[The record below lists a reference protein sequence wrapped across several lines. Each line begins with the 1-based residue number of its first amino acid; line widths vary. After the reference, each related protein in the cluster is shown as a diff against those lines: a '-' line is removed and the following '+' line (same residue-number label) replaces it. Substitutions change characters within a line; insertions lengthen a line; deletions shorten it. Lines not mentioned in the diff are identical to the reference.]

1 MPRLPKT
8 ATSMED
14 GEPSLGRFVVD
25 ANGGGEGMVVEV
37 KVGGWRVLLSADG
50 SRSSKRSAALEYVA
64 DREPPEELVGRCAA
78 LGVAFSPYVGERRVV
93 ARTRRSE
100 DGDAAPPRP
109 PAGREHRG
117 RSSAG
122 GAKTPAPA
130 VGEVLGALDG
140 DAWRRGVVV
149 GVEPSIDALADHVLV
164 VDYEGGADVVRE
176 PWPPAGER
184 RLYRAAKSD
193 RVPRALAKPPRA
205 LVGFGY
211 RAADGA
217 LAHVVGFRLHDGD
230 ALLVEFGGAARLVP
244 LADVRAAMIA
254 DEESV
259 FGRVAKAQ
267 RRAAAPELP
276 ARKSDSPTPKRK
288 RGAEPDDDSDADG
301 SDDAADDAAP
311 AAAPGLPLHALLF
324 SPVQS

>member
-25 ANGGGEGMVVEV
+25 ANAGGEGMVVEV

-100 DGDAAPPRP
+100 DGDTAAPR

-122 GAKTPAPA
+122 GARRRRRPSARSALRRRRVAP
-130 VGEVLGALDG
+130 
-140 DAWRRGVVV
+140 RR
-149 GVEPSIDALADHVLV
+149 
-164 VDYEGGADVVRE
+164 
-176 PWPPAGER
+176 
-184 RLYRAAKSD
+184 
-193 RVPRALAKPPRA
+193 RVPRALAKPPKA

-230 ALLVEFGGAARLVP
+230 ALLVELRGAARLVP

-267 RRAAAPELP
+267 RRAAAPNKLP

-311 AAAPGLPLHALLF
+311 AAAPGLPMHALLF

>member
-1 MPRLPKT
+1 M
-8 ATSMED
+8 
-14 GEPSLGRFVVD
+14 
-25 ANGGGEGMVVEV
+25 
-37 KVGGWRVLLSADG
+37 
-50 SRSSKRSAALEYVA
+50 
-64 DREPPEELVGRCAA
+64 
-78 LGVAFSPYVGERRVV
+78 
-93 ARTRRSE
+93 
-100 DGDAAPPRP
+100 
-109 PAGREHRG
+109 
-117 RSSAG
+117 
-122 GAKTPAPA
+122 
-130 VGEVLGALDG
+130 
-140 DAWRRGVVV
+140 
-149 GVEPSIDALADHVLV
+149 DALADHVLV

-184 RLYRAAKSD
+184 RLYRAAQSD
-193 RVPRALAKPPRA
+193 RVPRALAKPPKA

-230 ALLVEFGGAARLVP
+230 ALLVELRGAARLVP

-267 RRAAAPELP
+267 RRAAAPKLP

-288 RGAEPDDDSDADG
+288 RGAEPDDDDADG

-311 AAAPGLPLHALLF
+311 AAAPGLPMHALLF